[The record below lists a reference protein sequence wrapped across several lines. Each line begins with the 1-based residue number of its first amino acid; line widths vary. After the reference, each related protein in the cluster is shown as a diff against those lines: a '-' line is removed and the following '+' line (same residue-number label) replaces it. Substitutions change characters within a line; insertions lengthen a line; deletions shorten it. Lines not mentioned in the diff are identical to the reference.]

1 MLSETLSEGLE
12 NYRIGVKIRHLRKLK
27 DMGLAQLG
35 DHTGLSA
42 GMLSKI
48 ERGQVV
54 PTLPTLLR
62 IALVFGVGLDH
73 FFSPEE
79 EQPLLCVVRKRDRLR
94 LPDKRDG
101 RASYFFESL
110 DYPVTDKAVETFSP
124 EFPASGVV
132 SEPHSH
138 SGHET
143 LIVTEGQIELHI
155 HGKTILLATGDTVT
169 FDAGFEHAY
178 SVAGKARARALIVI
192 NSIGQ
197 RNLA

>member
-12 NYRIGVKIRHLRKLK
+12 NYRIGMKIRNLRKLK

-62 IALVFGVGLDH
+62 IALVFGVALDH
-73 FFSPEE
+73 FFSPED
-79 EQPLLCVVRKRDRLR
+79 EQPLLSVVRKGDRLR
-94 LPDKRDG
+94 LPDKREG
-101 RASYFFESL
+101 RVSYTFESL
-110 DYPVTDKAVETFSP
+110 DYPVPDKVVETFRAD
-124 EFPASGVV
+124 FPANGVA

-155 HGKTILLATGDTVT
+155 HGRTVSLSEGDTVT
-169 FDAGFEHAY
+169 FDAGFDHSYA
-178 SVAGKARARALIVI
+178 VAGKARASAVIVI
-192 NSIGQ
+192 NGFGK
-197 RNLA
+197 RNS